1 MFYPN
6 GDTYDGDWINNL
18 KNGKGLYI
26 MCNG

>member
-1 MFYPN
+1 MFYAN
-6 GDTYDGDWINNL
+6 GDSYDGDWIENK